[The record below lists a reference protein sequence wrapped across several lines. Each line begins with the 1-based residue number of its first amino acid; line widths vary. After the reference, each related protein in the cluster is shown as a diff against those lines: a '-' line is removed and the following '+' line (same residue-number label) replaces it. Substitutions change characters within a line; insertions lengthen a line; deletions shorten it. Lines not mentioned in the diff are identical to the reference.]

1 MSSPIPEWLGILLY
15 PAGLLYEGTVRG
27 RNALYRRG
35 TFASRNV
42 GIPVVS
48 IGNLTVG
55 GSGKTPF
62 TAYLAARLTGQGR
75 RVAIASRGYGGV
87 PHDEPLLVGEGNGP
101 LVTAREAGDE
111 PILFAASLPGVGVV
125 VCTDRFKAAEMARRR
140 LGSEVVL
147 LDDGFQHRRL
157 ARSCDLLLVDAEEG
171 FGNGRM
177 LPRGPLREPL
187 AEMARADALV
197 VTGPPQRL
205 GAGRARLKEI
215 MARQG
220 VARPLFSC
228 ARVFQGFA
236 AFATGELL
244 PPAALAG
251 LKAVAFSG
259 IARPEAFED
268 DLRALGIDLL
278 DAIRFR
284 DHQPLGHA
292 EMALIRDL
300 SGRLKPDV
308 LLTTEKDK
316 ARMGEVTLP
325 FPAYALRIQLRPEDE
340 GDLLALVEQRLGAP
354 AGRPAQG
361 GV

>member
-1 MSSPIPEWLGILLY
+1 MNPPVPEWLGILLY
-15 PAGLLYEGTVRG
+15 PAGLLYEAGVRG

-35 TFASRNV
+35 TLASRKAAV
-42 GIPVVS
+42 PIVS

-62 TAYLAARLTGQGR
+62 TAYLAARLSERGR
-75 RVAIASRGYGGV
+75 RVAIASRGYGGT
-87 PHDEPLLVGEGNGP
+87 PHDEPLLVGEGKGP

-111 PILFAASLPGVGVV
+111 AVLFAASLPGVAVV
-125 VCTDRFKAAEMARRR
+125 VCKDRFKAAEMARRR
-140 LGSEVVL
+140 LASEVVL
-147 LDDGFQHRRL
+147 LDDGFQHRSL
-157 ARSCDLLLVDAEEG
+157 ARSCDLLLVDAEER

-197 VTGPPQRL
+197 ITGPPERL
-205 GAGRARLKEI
+205 REGISRLKEI

-228 ARVFQGFA
+228 ARRFQGFA
-236 AFATGELL
+236 ALSTGELL
-244 PPAALAG
+244 PPAALSG

-259 IARPEAFED
+259 IARPEAFEE
-268 DLRALGIDLL
+268 DLRSLGIDLL

-292 EMALIRDL
+292 ELAAIRNL
-300 SGRLKPDV
+300 AQRRKPDV
-308 LLTTEKDK
+308 LLTTEKDR
-316 ARMGEVTLP
+316 ARLGEVTLP
-325 FPAYALRIQLRPEDE
+325 LPSYALRIHLQPDDE
-340 GDLLALVEQRLGAP
+340 REILALIEQRIGPRADLA
-354 AGRPAQG
+354 AQG
-361 GV
+361 SR